1 MDLSALFHSACL
13 GQGASWYGASA
24 LELACRECHGL
35 LTGGELPAVTTAVQ
49 NMPVVLLDGAV
60 TVLAA
65 AVAGAVIASSA
76 NGIAARTSGARVEAA
91 TVVKEAAIPDRH
103 GSPS

>member
-1 MDLSALFHSACL
+1 M
-13 GQGASWYGASA
+13 
-24 LELACRECHGL
+24 
-35 LTGGELPAVTTAVQ
+35 Q
-49 NMPVVLLDGAV
+49 NTPVALLDGAV

-65 AVAGAVIASSA
+65 AVVGAVIASSA
-76 NGIAARTSGARVEAA
+76 NGVAARTSGARVQAA